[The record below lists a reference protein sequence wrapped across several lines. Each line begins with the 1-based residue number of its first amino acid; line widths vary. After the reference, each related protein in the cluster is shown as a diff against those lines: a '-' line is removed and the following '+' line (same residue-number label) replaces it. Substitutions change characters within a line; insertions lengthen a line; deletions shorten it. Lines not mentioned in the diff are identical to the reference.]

1 MQSKEYSQYLKI
13 DVSVRVVVSNDADY
27 FLYIMTWV
35 SPPGVTRLDLLKL
48 FALFIKIPVFQYF
61 YSENREIMSLACF
74 DLPMANNS
82 SFADLH
88 VGVMKNSSIC

>member
-1 MQSKEYSQYLKI
+1 M
-13 DVSVRVVVSNDADY
+13 VSNDADC

-35 SPPGVTRLDLLKL
+35 SPLGVTRLDLLKL
-48 FALFIKIPVFQYF
+48 FALFIKIPFQYF
-61 YSENREIMSLACF
+61 YSENREILSLACF

-88 VGVMKNSSIC
+88 VGVIKNSSIC